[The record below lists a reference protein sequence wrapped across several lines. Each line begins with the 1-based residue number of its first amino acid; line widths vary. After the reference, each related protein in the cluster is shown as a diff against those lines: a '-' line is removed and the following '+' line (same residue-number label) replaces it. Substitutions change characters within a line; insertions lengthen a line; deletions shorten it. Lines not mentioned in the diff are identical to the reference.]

1 MLLRPVQAIEEVH
14 EDVVKARALQ
24 ELLFLSTLLQHLTHY
39 INYDLEKKIQY
50 IPSREKKII
59 NNVAN

>member
-14 EDVVKARALQ
+14 EDIVKARALQ

-39 INYDLEKKIQY
+39 INYDLDKKSTYQVEK
-50 IPSREKKII
+50 KKII
-59 NNVAN
+59 NNRNEM